1 MGIGLEEQV
10 LRPLLD
16 VASDQFLT
24 DLTEIVPGR
33 DKSLVIGDLIAV
45 DVFHYQ
51 HVPGCQ
57 FLVHRGNVGKFHGL
71 QNLGQPLQIFR
82 FLYEIQ
88 LLLRHA
94 PGLIQRIVDEPQD
107 FLDLR
112 DLQYIQCFL
121 QHPHVLFHHLI
132 AVRALDLDS
141 HAGAVQQIGIMHLC
155 DGGRPYGNGN
165 NLGED
170 MIPWFSVFLRDDL
183 TDLRRGDGGCI
194 VAQVLQ
200 SLAVFLGQDLRVKA
214 QQLPQLDEGGAEIL
228 EHVVDL
234 VRSQS
239 LGHFVFIGH
248 RQDLSQPFGISKKAV
263 SGGVVLHNCPS
274 IHFKTVF
281 RRIDPLSRR

>member
-51 HVPGCQ
+51 HVPGRQ

-165 NLGED
+165 DFGED
-170 MIPWFSVFLRDDL
+170 MIPWFSVFL
-183 TDLRRGDGGCI
+183 
-194 VAQVLQ
+194 
-200 SLAVFLGQDLRVKA
+200 
-214 QQLPQLDEGGAEIL
+214 
-228 EHVVDL
+228 
-234 VRSQS
+234 
-239 LGHFVFIGH
+239 
-248 RQDLSQPFGISKKAV
+248 
-263 SGGVVLHNCPS
+263 
-274 IHFKTVF
+274 
-281 RRIDPLSRR
+281 